1 MAAIHLGLCVW
12 MCGVVVVGIA
22 LESLF
27 RGAVWL
33 CEERSRVWPHGV
45 VEHLLCEMMCLG
57 VRDGAAE
64 TLLTGVKV
72 VPETMYLGKS
82 SIGGD
87 IAHIGDYLCLFV
99 IKTTIE
105 RDTRGTKSCHRRT
118 IRWNSLRLSRSFSFS
133 LTKHNTIV
141 SRRVH

>member
-1 MAAIHLGLCVW
+1 M
-12 MCGVVVVGIA
+12 VVVGIA

-27 RGAVWL
+27 WGTVWL
-33 CEERSRVWPHGV
+33 CEERSRMWSHGV
-45 VEHLLCEMMCLG
+45 VEHLLCEVVCLG

-87 IAHIGDYLCLFV
+87 IAHIGDWFV
-99 IKTTIE
+99 FSCVYYIIRFIGISSSTTRRSRYKTI
-105 RDTRGTKSCHRRT
+105 
-118 IRWNSLRLSRSFSFS
+118 
-133 LTKHNTIV
+133 
-141 SRRVH
+141 

>member
-1 MAAIHLGLCVW
+1 M
-12 MCGVVVVGIA
+12 VVVGIA

-27 RGAVWL
+27 WGAVWL
-33 CEERSRVWPHGV
+33 CEERSRVWSHSV
-45 VEHLLCEMMCLG
+45 VEHLLCEVVCLG

-99 IKTTIE
+99 FIILYVSSAFLPPLLGDLILGFIDGLLLGSKKGYRIS
-105 RDTRGTKSCHRRT
+105 TRSGGFARSRA
-118 IRWNSLRLSRSFSFS
+118 IILLLS
-133 LTKHNTIV
+133 V
-141 SRRVH
+141 Q

>member
-1 MAAIHLGLCVW
+1 MWSH
-12 MCGVVVVGIA
+12 
-22 LESLF
+22 S
-27 RGAVWL
+27 
-33 CEERSRVWPHGV
+33 V
-45 VEHLLCEMMCLG
+45 VEHLLCEVMCLG

-99 IKTTIE
+99 FIILYVSSAFLPPPLGDLRYTPAADRSDKDLYCFSGPCTNLHIHAV
-105 RDTRGTKSCHRRT
+105 RAR
-118 IRWNSLRLSRSFSFS
+118 SL
-133 LTKHNTIV
+133 
-141 SRRVH
+141 

>member
-1 MAAIHLGLCVW
+1 MWSH
-12 MCGVVVVGIA
+12 
-22 LESLF
+22 S
-27 RGAVWL
+27 
-33 CEERSRVWPHGV
+33 V
-45 VEHLLCEMMCLG
+45 VEHLLCEVMCLG

-99 IKTTIE
+99 FIILYVSSAFLPPPLGDLQLYRQLVPHAQAAKVYTVVTVIGIPTSSFGWMPA
-105 RDTRGTKSCHRRT
+105 RRRPRQAASCKQAPSNPCPMLMCAG
-118 IRWNSLRLSRSFSFS
+118 W
-133 LTKHNTIV
+133 
-141 SRRVH
+141 

>member
-1 MAAIHLGLCVW
+1 
-12 MCGVVVVGIA
+12 MCGVGVGRIA
-22 LESLF
+22 IERLF
-27 RGAVWL
+27 WGAVWP

-99 IKTTIE
+99 FIILYVSSAFLPPLLGDLILGFIDGLLLGSKKGYRIS
-105 RDTRGTKSCHRRT
+105 TR
-118 IRWNSLRLSRSFSFS
+118 N
-133 LTKHNTIV
+133 
-141 SRRVH
+141 

>member
-1 MAAIHLGLCVW
+1 MW
-12 MCGVVVVGIA
+12 
-22 LESLF
+22 S
-27 RGAVWL
+27 
-33 CEERSRVWPHGV
+33 HGV
-45 VEHLLCEMMCLG
+45 VEHLLCEVMCLG

-99 IKTTIE
+99 FIILYVSSAFLPPPLGDLARYVGCAHGARANLAGCTGHQIQS
-105 RDTRGTKSCHRRT
+105 R
-118 IRWNSLRLSRSFSFS
+118 IPRLPK
-133 LTKHNTIV
+133 KHMCTARALPPV
-141 SRRVH
+141 QAKVVAT

>member
-1 MAAIHLGLCVW
+1 M
-12 MCGVVVVGIA
+12 
-22 LESLF
+22 
-27 RGAVWL
+27 
-33 CEERSRVWPHGV
+33 WPHGV
-45 VEHLLCEMMCLG
+45 VEHLLCEVMCLG

-99 IKTTIE
+99 FIILYVSSAFLPPPLGDLAKSSYLARVGTRIGAFWLESYVYPRTTP
-105 RDTRGTKSCHRRT
+105 
-118 IRWNSLRLSRSFSFS
+118 RSS
-133 LTKHNTIV
+133 
-141 SRRVH
+141 

>member
-1 MAAIHLGLCVW
+1 M
-12 MCGVVVVGIA
+12 
-22 LESLF
+22 
-27 RGAVWL
+27 
-33 CEERSRVWPHGV
+33 WPHGV

-64 TLLTGVKV
+64 TLLTEVKV

-99 IKTTIE
+99 FII
-105 RDTRGTKSCHRRT
+105 
-118 IRWNSLRLSRSFSFS
+118 LY
-133 LTKHNTIV
+133 V
-141 SRRVH
+141 SSAFLPPPLGDLVGF

>member
-1 MAAIHLGLCVW
+1 MW
-12 MCGVVVVGIA
+12 
-22 LESLF
+22 S
-27 RGAVWL
+27 
-33 CEERSRVWPHGV
+33 HGV

-82 SIGGD
+82 SIGDD

-99 IKTTIE
+99 FIILYVSSAFLPPLLGDLILGFIDGLLLGSARLLLPECLT
-105 RDTRGTKSCHRRT
+105 RD
-118 IRWNSLRLSRSFSFS
+118 
-133 LTKHNTIV
+133 
-141 SRRVH
+141 

>member
-1 MAAIHLGLCVW
+1 M
-12 MCGVVVVGIA
+12 
-22 LESLF
+22 
-27 RGAVWL
+27 
-33 CEERSRVWPHGV
+33 WPHGV

-87 IAHIGDYLCLFV
+87 IAHIGDWFV
-99 IKTTIE
+99 FSCVYYIIRFIGSTT
-105 RDTRGTKSCHRRT
+105 RRSTQDLMRGFAQ
-118 IRWNSLRLSRSFSFS
+118 LM
-133 LTKHNTIV
+133 V
-141 SRRVH
+141 SRIAG

>member
-1 MAAIHLGLCVW
+1 MVASRRLRLFWFGLCVW

-27 RGAVWL
+27 WGTVWL
-33 CEERSRVWPHGV
+33 CEERSRMWSHGV
-45 VEHLLCEMMCLG
+45 VEHLLCEVMCLG

-82 SIGGD
+82 SIGDG
-87 IAHIGDYLCLFV
+87 IAHIGDCSCFICVYYIIRFIVHSTC
-99 IKTTIE
+99 TTVQ
-105 RDTRGTKSCHRRT
+105 
-118 IRWNSLRLSRSFSFS
+118 L
-133 LTKHNTIV
+133 
-141 SRRVH
+141 